1 MVTQWIVVGWVVG
14 VTLVVDDIPLVLWLS
29 KLLLLLWLNR
39 LLLVWL
45 HRHQLLRLSRLL
57 LLVWGTARC
66 KLPNDEMTSGALT
79 SSMTDVNHL

>member
-57 LLVWGTARC
+57 LLAWGTARC